1 MWFKNLRVYRLTKP
15 FEMSASA
22 LGEALSARAFQ
33 PCGKQ
38 DLMQYGWV
46 PPLGRH
52 GQEFVHSTNGFM
64 MVCAK
69 KQEKIL
75 PAAVINEHLEEKVAQ
90 ISQEEGRAVG
100 RSERQ
105 NLKEEILFSLLPY
118 ALTRS
123 QLQFAYIAPNENW
136 IVINTTSAK
145 KAEDMLG
152 ALRDAVGSLPVIPLT
167 CKNMPSQSMTTWL
180 TASQLPDGFE
190 FGDECELEAPKDEG
204 RTIRCKKQDL
214 TADEIT
220 NHISTGMVVR
230 KMALAWQNTVQCII
244 DQDLGIKRLKFS
256 EEILDKV
263 NERSPETAA
272 EEFDLDFNIMTMELR
287 GFLEAVQSAF
297 GGINLKHVVEAD
309 GEAPF

>member
-1 MWFKNLRVYRLTKP
+1 MWFKNLRVYRLTQP
-15 FEMSASA
+15 FT
-22 LGEALSARAFQ
+22 LSAEDLAEGLSEKAFQ

-38 DLMQYGWV
+38 DMLRYGWV

-52 GQEFVHSTNGFM
+52 GKEFVHTTNGYI

-75 PAAVINEHLEEKVAQ
+75 PSAVINEHLEEKVAQ

-105 NLKEEILFSLLPY
+105 NLKEEILFSLLPL

-123 QLQFAYIAPNENW
+123 QLQYAYIAPNENW
-136 IVINTTSAK
+136 IVVNAGSAT
-145 KAEDMLG
+145 KAEDLLG
-152 ALRDAVGSLPVIPLT
+152 ALREVVGSLPVIPLT
-167 CKNMPSQSMTTWL
+167 TKSMPSQSMTAWL
-180 TASQLPDGFE
+180 AASELPDGFE

-204 RTIRCKKQDL
+204 RTVRCKKQDL
-214 TADEIT
+214 TAEEVI
-220 NHISTGMVVR
+220 NHINTGMVVR
-230 KMALAWQNTVQCII
+230 KLALSWQDSVQCII

-263 NERSPETAA
+263 NERSPESAV

-287 GFLEAVQSAF
+287 GFLEALQQAF
-297 GGINLKHVVEAD
+297 GGINLKHAVVE
-309 GEAPF
+309 EE

>member
-15 FEMSASA
+15 FELSAQA
-22 LGEALSARAFQ
+22 LAEALSEKPFQ

-38 DLMQYGWV
+38 DTLQYGWV

-52 GQEFVHSTNGFM
+52 GKEFVHTTNGYI

-75 PAAVINEHLEEKVAQ
+75 PAGVINEHLEEKVAQ
-90 ISQEEGRAVG
+90 ISEDEGRAVG

-105 NLKEEILFSLLPY
+105 NLKEEIMFSLLPL

-123 QLQFAYIAPNENW
+123 QLQFAYIAPAENW
-136 IVINTTSAK
+136 IVINAASAK
-145 KAEDMLG
+145 KAEDLLS
-152 ALRDAVGSLPVIPLT
+152 ALRDVVGSLPVIPLT

-180 TASQLPDGFE
+180 AASEMPEGFE
-190 FGDECELEAPKDEG
+190 FGDECELEAPKDDG

-214 TADEIT
+214 TAEEIT
-220 NHISTGMVVR
+220 NHINTGMVVR
-230 KMALAWQNTVQCII
+230 KMAVSWQDNVQCII
-244 DQDLGIKRLKFS
+244 DEELGIKRLKFS

-263 NERSPETAA
+263 NERSPESTA

-287 GFLEAVQSAF
+287 GFLEALQGAF
-297 GGINLKHVVEAD
+297 GGINLKHVVEEEDAY
-309 GEAPF
+309 A

>member
-15 FEMSASA
+15 FELSAQA
-22 LGEALSARAFQ
+22 LADALSTKPFQ

-38 DLMQYGWV
+38 DVLQYGWV

-52 GQEFVHSTNGFM
+52 GNELVHTTNGYI

-90 ISQEEGRAVG
+90 ISQDEGRAVG

-105 NLKEEILFSLLPY
+105 NLKEEIMFSLLPL

-123 QLQFAYIAPNENW
+123 QLQYAYIAPKENW
-136 IVINTTSAK
+136 IVVNAASAK
-145 KAEDMLG
+145 KAEDLLS
-152 ALRDAVGSLPVIPLT
+152 ALRDVIGSLPVIPLT

-180 TASQLPDGFE
+180 SASELPEGFE

-214 TADEIT
+214 TAEEIT
-220 NHISTGMVVR
+220 NHINTGMVVR
-230 KMALAWQNTVQCII
+230 KMALSWQDNVQCIV
-244 DQDLGIKRLKFS
+244 DQELGIKRLKFS

-263 NERSPETAA
+263 NERSPESAA

-287 GFLEAVQSAF
+287 GFLEALQGAF
-297 GGINLKHVVEAD
+297 GGVNLKHAVEE
-309 GEAPF
+309 EA